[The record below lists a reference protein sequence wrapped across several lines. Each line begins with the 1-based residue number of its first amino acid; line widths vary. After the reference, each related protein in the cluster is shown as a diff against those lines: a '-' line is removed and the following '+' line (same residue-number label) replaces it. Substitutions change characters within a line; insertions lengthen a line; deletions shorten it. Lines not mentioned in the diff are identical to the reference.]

1 MLHKSKEKTID
12 VYLKLIDSLVK
23 PIILYACECWGDS
36 LKKDCFA
43 NKIEKFYVSIYK
55 QILGVKKN
63 VSSMKILAELGRT
76 PLKINIEI
84 QMFKYLQRFA
94 FIEKE
99 RYVSKAFQEENQAID
114 GWVKYMKTILELF
127 WLGNLMGNI
136 CKVINGEIPKEKYR
150 SKHKFFQKRATD
162 IDNEEKRSF
171 FTELKQTYEKERYL
185 NLKNFEIRNALSKL
199 RLSSNK
205 LAVVTGKWY
214 KINKEKRLC
223 NFCNL
228 NAIEDE
234 FHFLIDCPNYK
245 KLRKSP
251 FKSIQDTEHIDL
263 SRGNIT
269 KKLKNCSQMDCFD
282 RYMY

>member
-1 MLHKSKEKTID
+1 
-12 VYLKLIDSLVK
+12 
-23 PIILYACECWGDS
+23 
-36 LKKDCFA
+36 
-43 NKIEKFYVSIYK
+43 
-55 QILGVKKN
+55 
-63 VSSMKILAELGRT
+63 MKILAELGRT

-99 RYVSKAFQEENQAID
+99 RYVSKAFQEENQTID
-114 GWVKYMKTILELF
+114 GWVKYIKTKLEL
-127 WLGNLMGNI
+127 LGLCNLMGNI
-136 CKVINGEIPKEKYR
+136 YKVINGEISKEKYR

-162 IDNEEKRSF
+162 CYIQNQFYNYIDNEENRSF

-205 LAVVTGKWY
+205 LAVATGKWY

-234 FHFLIDCPNYK
+234 FDFLIDCSNYK

-251 FKSIQDTEHIDL
+251 FKSIQDIQHIDL
-263 SRGNIT
+263 SWGNIT
-269 KKLKNCSQMDCFD
+269 
-282 RYMY
+282 